1 MGVFDSLGQRLQLLL
16 SADALGIGPFPL
28 METETARQRLMQQAA
43 ALRADIAREL
53 SKQDQEHFSD
63 LAGEITDRSE
73 ESVADLLV
81 DVNLAEISR
90 DTEELRDVEAALER
104 ITRGSYGVCI
114 DCSEEIELSRLDAVP
129 AASRCFNCQTAFENK
144 DQREHHKTI

>member
-1 MGVFDSLGQRLQLLL
+1 MGLVDSLGQRIQLLL
-16 SADALGIGPFPL
+16 SADALGIASFSL
-28 METETARQRLMQQAA
+28 MDTETARQRLLQQTA
-43 ALRADIAREL
+43 ALRADISREL

-90 DTEELRDVEAALER
+90 DIEELRNVEAALER
-104 ITRGSYGVCI
+104 ITRGNYGVCI
-114 DCSEEIELSRLDAVP
+114 DVSQFLDVA
-129 AASRCFNCQTAFENK
+129 
-144 DQREHHKTI
+144 

>member
-1 MGVFDSLGQRLQLLL
+1 MGLVDSLGQRIQLLL
-16 SADALGIGPFPL
+16 SADALGIASFSL
-28 METETARQRLMQQAA
+28 MDTETARQRLLQQTA
-43 ALRADIAREL
+43 ALRADISREL

-90 DTEELRDVEAALER
+90 DIEELRNVEAALER
-104 ITRGSYGVCI
+104 ITRGNYGVCI
-114 DCSEEIELSRLDAVP
+114 DCSDEIEPSRLEAVP

-144 DQREHHKTI
+144 DQREHHKTL